1 LSLARTD
8 RIEATLA
15 ESSLLD
21 ARIAEAFA
29 YSAVQISAATLA
41 FAMGGIGDTPR

>member
-1 LSLARTD
+1 VTV
-8 RIEATLA
+8 ATLA

-21 ARIAEAFA
+21 ARIAEVDA

-41 FAMGGIGDTPR
+41 FATGRIGEARPPAAP